1 MALLKYLFLNLLLT
15 TMIPTVPP
23 AAMRY
28 TCGGQDAHTTRCY
41 YSHLVHH
48 LSEICCIFNT
58 SFSNWNS
65 NSSNFSQSTATIQ
78 AQGFLDNRPDFFDR
92 GRIKMEQ
99 EIKQLEQQNP
109 QPILTIESG
118 QIQWQ
123 NIIFKEGG
131 FSIWMPT
138 GTMTEETEIIETEK
152 GKIKFKVF
160 ASHLASARFVVA
172 YSEILNSQQLANKKN
187 ILPNLQKQIVD
198 VTGFELSSDR
208 DYNLGDIPG
217 REFVLK
223 NDTET
228 ITFRIYLVGQRL
240 HLIGASEIEK
250 DNEIAGA
257 VVTFLD
263 SFKLNHGVG
272 SRE

>member
-1 MALLKYLFLNLLLT
+1 MCLPLNRFLPSSSYFLLT
-15 TMIPTVPP
+15 
-23 AAMRY
+23 
-28 TCGGQDAHTTRCY
+28 
-41 YSHLVHH
+41 
-48 LSEICCIFNT
+48 
-58 SFSNWNS
+58 SFFLFPSFFFFSSWNS
-65 NSSNFSQSTATIQ
+65 NLSSSRENKATIQ
-78 AQGFLDNRPDFFDR
+78 AQGFLDNRPDFFDK
-92 GRIKMEQ
+92 GRLQMEQ

-131 FSIWMPT
+131 FSIWMPA

-160 ASHLASARFVVA
+160 ATHPTSARFVVA
-172 YSEILNSQQLANKKN
+172 YSEILTSQQLANKQN
-187 ILPNLQKQIVD
+187 ILPNFQKKIID

-208 DYNLGDIPG
+208 SYNLGDIPG
-217 REFVLK
+217 REFILK

-240 HLIGASEIEK
+240 HLIGASETAK
-250 DNEIAGA
+250 DNQIAGA

-263 SFKLNHGVG
+263 SFKLN
-272 SRE
+272 